1 MSWTGGATGS
11 SGGAA
16 VLPAGL
22 PELIAITGLIVA
34 LGAIICFYAFRN
46 YSRTHARSM
55 AFLGIGFL
63 LISAGSALSWWGFW
77 SLGWSAVECQLGT
90 VTVSTAGFVAII
102 YSLRTR
108 AG

>member
-1 MSWTGGATGS
+1 MSWSGSGVVTSTGG
-11 SGGAA
+11 GGDYT
-16 VLPAGL
+16 GL
-22 PELIAITGLIVA
+22 PELVLITGIIVL
-34 LGAIICFYAFRN
+34 LGAIICYYAFRN
-46 YSRTHARSM
+46 YQKTQSRSM

-77 SLGWSAVECQLGT
+77 ALGWSAIECQLGT
-90 VTVSTAGFVAII
+90 VGVSTSGFVAII

>member
-1 MSWTGGATGS
+1 MSWAGGGVTTS

-16 VLPAGL
+16 DYAGL
-22 PELIAITGLIVA
+22 PELILITGLIVL
-34 LGAIICFYAFRN
+34 LGAIICYYAFRN
-46 YSRTHARSM
+46 YRQTQSRSM

-77 SLGWSAVECQLGT
+77 AMGLSAIECQLGT
-90 VTVSTAGFVAII
+90 VGVSTAGFVAII
-102 YSLRTR
+102 YALRTR